1 MNAKHGFACGG
12 STTNLRIP
20 RGSPRRCGG
29 TPSGGGFPINVS
41 LSQEGSSSE
50 SASRSHEDYQPISAD
65 RIPKESSGDNLEN
78 YLQYPLKARKT
89 RGYSPNNVLASSTV
103 TVKPLPV
110 AVIVARYLKAQAES
124 ISQRVQSKKSIDV
137 KPTSSSSGSSHNK
150 SWQAEYQDTA
160 TLYID
165 AVLKLAK
172 LELDDRSPSQ
182 HDGDVRSMVIDK
194 AILLNS
200 NRITS
205 PSQPWVSQRLVI
217 SVESSAGSSASMVE
231 ADEEPPA
238 SKGVQSVVVRCNA
251 WTKSGLQ
258 CKRNVRSS
266 PGLAV
271 EGAATEV
278 FCYQHRTRLLQPT
291 GFYASKGS
299 EWVGRAI
306 NVVQRI
312 DQWDRQCR
320 THEHVL
326 RGWYPESDNQ
336 SKSKSPSHLKG
347 LVKVGDPQRGAIA
360 SLPGLHISILAGRWL
375 RPCQLVPNEA
385 PLYSA
390 RTVRFCL
397 PFPWLTSTDSKYLG
411 GESHREIFDFVRV
424 KQAAYAATF
433 DVVVGG
439 PGILKYNPE
448 FVVSAVVQRFIC
460 RGA

>member
-1 MNAKHGFACGG
+1 MPIERTSVVTK
-12 STTNLRIP
+12 LRP
-20 RGSPRRCGG
+20 R
-29 TPSGGGFPINVS
+29 N
-41 LSQEGSSSE
+41 
-50 SASRSHEDYQPISAD
+50 
-65 RIPKESSGDNLEN
+65 K
-78 YLQYPLKARKT
+78 QYKA
-89 RGYSPNNVLASSTV
+89 
-103 TVKPLPV
+103 LPEV
-110 AVIVARYLKAQAES
+110 PQAQAES

-299 EWVGRAI
+299 EWVSFSDWIPSYLHPETQAALRVEMAKLPSPADSPGHIYVFEIRDRSSDRLRLKVGRAI

-347 LVKVGDPQRGAIA
+347 LVKVGDPAAWCHRLERLIHLELADLA
-360 SLPGLHISILAGRWL
+360 TRSAYLDPGW
-375 RPCQLVPNEA
+375 PVVA
-385 PLYSA
+385 PL
-390 RTVRFCL
+390 
-397 PFPWLTSTDSKYLG
+397 PTSTQRSSVVQCSDC

-424 KQAAYAATF
+424 KQ
-433 DVVVGG
+433 G
-439 PGILKYNPE
+439 KYRNREWEMIVLPVIRKWGQ
-448 FVVSAVVQRFIC
+448 FTAKYL
-460 RGA
+460 